1 MVSEEIST
9 SQKLSGEI
17 NVAIVLEEAI
27 ISQPEWM
34 VHLCEDQFLVLNM
47 IDMLARDD
55 FVLFH

>member
-34 VHLCEDQFLVLNM
+34 VHLSEDQFLVLNV
-47 IDMLARDD
+47 IDMLA
-55 FVLFH
+55 